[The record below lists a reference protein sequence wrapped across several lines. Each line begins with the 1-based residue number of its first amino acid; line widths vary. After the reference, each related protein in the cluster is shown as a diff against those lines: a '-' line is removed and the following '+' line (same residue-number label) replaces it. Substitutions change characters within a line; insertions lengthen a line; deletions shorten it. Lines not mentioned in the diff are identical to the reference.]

1 MTNIAVAQNR
11 LQRANDLPAVLDAAC
26 DAFEDV
32 LAALQ
37 DHQDPGD
44 GMFIPF
50 VMAATCAANGRD
62 AVLFAPSL
70 PAHRLH
76 ETPEAKDD
84 PHQGPAGDIVSVL
97 AGLSQLLVARLAQ
110 ATEWA
115 CDHGDRTACHDA
127 ARNARGIHSLLT
139 GSGP

>member
-1 MTNIAVAQNR
+1 MTNIAVVQNR

-26 DAFEDV
+26 DAFEEV
-32 LAALQ
+32 LAVLQ
-37 DHQDPGD
+37 DRQDPAD
-44 GMFIPF
+44 SMFIPF

-76 ETPEAKDD
+76 GAPEAEDD
-84 PHQGPAGDIVSVL
+84 PHHGPAGDIVAVL
-97 AGLSQLLVARLAQ
+97 AVLSQLLVARLVQ
-110 ATEWA
+110 ATERA
-115 CDHGDRTACHDA
+115 RDHGDQTACHDA
-127 ARNARGIHSLLT
+127 ARNAQGIHSLLT